1 MILYPGLDQL
11 HATRPARFLLTLP
24 LVEPQHTASK
34 HRHGRGHEEGE
45 RAGSPWTVA
54 GDPTERK
61 QDGGVRD
68 RFEGCLVLG
77 VRRRK
82 KETDDGRQR

>member
-1 MILYPGLDQL
+1 M

-45 RAGSPWTVA
+45 GAGGSM
-54 GDPTERK
+54 DC
-61 QDGGVRD
+61 GGRSHKEKTG
-68 RFEGCLVLG
+68 RRGARQRLRG
-77 VRRRK
+77 VSRRK
-82 KETDDGRQR
+82 IKTDDGRQR

>member
-1 MILYPGLDQL
+1 M
-11 HATRPARFLLTLP
+11 HATRPACFLLTLP

-45 RAGSPWTVA
+45 GAGGPWTVA
-54 GDPTERK
+54 GDPTKRK

-68 RFEGCLVLG
+68 RVWGGGGGGERAEG
-77 VRRRK
+77 K
-82 KETDDGRQR
+82 